1 MDHLPP
7 NHFLNLPRPDVFAP
21 TLVGTPDTSTLAA
34 HDFDVDTRT
43 GFMPPE
49 PPLTRLPSAWEP
61 WEAVLEDAIQNK
73 LQLAERPDLSDE
85 ERAKSEQW
93 RDRVRELPI
102 LPIVD
107 LKSSEVRLRRA
118 HHVLAWIMHFYVHTT
133 PTSVHN
139 IHIPPPVTVPLLQ
152 VCAQLQLPPVLTYS
166 DDVLYNWAFKTP
178 PASNILFSPKQELH
192 NLRCLTLFTGTRDE
206 EEFYLS
212 SARIEL
218 RGVEALSVMR
228 AIMDEA
234 FVGDTIAIRR
244 ITAYLRA
251 LADVIQDLRQLL
263 AGVRQG
269 CDPQIFYD
277 EIRPWFKGAD
287 SDTKGRKWIFDGI
300 ELDPTLEE
308 PTELSGPSAGQSSLI
323 HALDIFLGVDKYS
336 HSHFAA
342 GRPQSSPSSSAS
354 SSSSS
359 LHDSLAPST
368 PSSASSSNG
377 SPTTMAFSSAPGPPP
392 KVPFL
397 TRMQSYMPR
406 HHRAFLRHLQANPR
420 PLRRLVEQSDDA
432 ALREAYDVAVTAL
445 KEFRDEHVRIVA
457 LYILIPSRKAAGAEE
472 ANGGPKGT
480 GGTDAFQFVKGV
492 RDQTAGALLSQ
503 QA

>member
-1 MDHLPP
+1 MENLPP
-7 NHFLNLPRPDVFAP
+7 NHFLNLPRPDAFSP
-21 TLVGTPDTSTLAA
+21 TPAGAPDTSTLAA

-49 PPLTRLPSAWEP
+49 SPLTRLPSAWEP
-61 WEAVLEDAIQNK
+61 WEAVLEDAIRSK
-73 LQLAERPDLSDE
+73 LQLADKPGLSDE
-85 ERAKSEQW
+85 DAAKSERW
-93 RDRVRELPI
+93 RNRVRELPI
-102 LPIVD
+102 LPVTD
-107 LKSSEVRLRRA
+107 LKGSEILLRRA

-133 PTSVHN
+133 PMTTRN
-139 IHIPPPVTVPLLQ
+139 IHIPPPITVPHLQ

-178 PASNILFSPKQELH
+178 PAPGVPFVPKQQLH

-218 RGVEALSVMR
+218 RGVEALSLMR

-234 FVGDTIAIRR
+234 FVGDTIAVRR
-244 ITAYLRA
+244 ITTYLRA
-251 LADVIQDLRQLL
+251 LADVVADMQKLL
-263 AGVRQG
+263 AGVRDG
-269 CDPQIFYD
+269 CDPQVFYD

-287 SDTKGRKWIFDGI
+287 SDTTGRKWVFDGL

-323 HALDIFLGVDKYS
+323 HALDIFLGVDRYS
-336 HSHFAA
+336 HTNFST
-342 GRPQSSPSSSAS
+342 GRSAQGPDSSPQTPSPAPAS
-354 SSSSS
+354 
-359 LHDSLAPST
+359 PST
-368 PSSASSSNG
+368 
-377 SPTTMAFSSAPGPPP
+377 TAFSSAPGPP

-397 TRMQSYMPR
+397 TRMQLYMPR
-406 HHRAFLRHLQANPR
+406 HHRAFLRHLQSNPR
-420 PLRRLVEQSDDA
+420 PLRRLVEQSEDP
-432 ALREAYDVAVTAL
+432 ALQEAYDVAVTAL

-457 LYILIPSRKAAGAEE
+457 LYILIPSRRAASALQEAGGA
-472 ANGGPKGT
+472 PKGT

-492 RDQTAGALLSQ
+492 RDQTAGALLLRR
-503 QA
+503 

>member
-1 MDHLPP
+1 MDQLPQ
-7 NHFLNLPRPDVFAP
+7 NHFLNLQRPDVFVPAIA
-21 TLVGTPDTSTLAA
+21 GTPDTSTLAA

-43 GFMPPE
+43 GFMPPQ
-49 PPLTRLPSAWEP
+49 PPLARLPPAWEP
-61 WEAVLEDAIQNK
+61 WEAALEDAIQSK
-73 LQLAERPDLSDE
+73 LQLADKPALSPAE
-85 ERAKSEQW
+85 QEKSERW
-93 RDRVRELPI
+93 RNSVRELPI
-102 LPIVD
+102 LPIDD
-107 LKSSEVRLRRA
+107 LKSSEVLLRRA
-118 HHVLAWIMHFYVHTT
+118 HHVLAWVMHFYVHTT
-133 PTSVHN
+133 PTTVRN
-139 IHIPPPVTVPLLQ
+139 IHIPPPITVPHLQ

-178 PASNILFSPKQELH
+178 PASRILFQPKAELH

-234 FVGDTIAIRR
+234 FVGDQIAHRR
-244 ITAYLRA
+244 ITNYLHI
-251 LADVIQDLRQLL
+251 LAGVINDLKQLL
-263 AGVRQG
+263 ASVRDG
-269 CDPQIFYD
+269 CDPTIFYN

-287 SDTKGRKWIFDGI
+287 SDTTGRKWIFDGI
-300 ELDPTLEE
+300 ELDPTLQE

-336 HSHFAA
+336 HSNFHSHSA
-342 GRPQSSPSSSAS
+342 GGPSPSATATNAPAAS
-354 SSSSS
+354 SSS
-359 LHDSLAPST
+359 T
-368 PSSASSSNG
+368 PVPPATSNL
-377 SPTTMAFSSAPGPPP
+377 SSAPPKP

-420 PLRRLVEQSDDA
+420 PLRRIVEQQEDNVE
-432 ALREAYDVAVTAL
+432 LREAYDVAVTAL

-457 LYILIPSRKAAGAEE
+457 LYIVIPARRVDQQQQATSEKDGK
-472 ANGGPKGT
+472 GPLGT
-480 GGTDAFQFVKGV
+480 GGTSAFQFVKGV
-492 RDQTAGALLSQ
+492 RDQTAGALLGRPQ
-503 QA
+503 

>member
-7 NHFLNLPRPDVFAP
+7 NHFLNLPRPDVFVP
-21 TLVGTPDTSTLAA
+21 TLAGTPDTSTLAA

-61 WEAVLEDAIQNK
+61 WEAALEDAIQSK

-85 ERAKSEQW
+85 ERAKSERW

-102 LPIVD
+102 LPITD

-166 DDVLYNWAFKTP
+166 DDVLYNWAFKTL
-178 PASNILFSPKQELH
+178 PASNVLFAPKQELH
-192 NLRCLTLFTGTRDE
+192 NLRCLTLFTGTHDE

-218 RGVEALSVMR
+218 RGVEALSLMR

-234 FVGDTIAIRR
+234 FVGDAIAVRR
-244 ITAYLRA
+244 ITTYLRA
-251 LADVIQDLRQLL
+251 LADVIRDLRQLL
-263 AGVRQG
+263 ADVRLG
-269 CDPQIFYD
+269 CDPQVFYD

-300 ELDPTLEE
+300 DLDPTLEE

-323 HALDIFLGVDKYS
+323 HALDIFLGVDRYS
-336 HSHFAA
+336 HSHFPV
-342 GRPQSSPSSSAS
+342 GRSQTSASSAAS
-354 SSSSS
+354 SSS
-359 LHDSLAPST
+359 
-368 PSSASSSNG
+368 
-377 SPTTMAFSSAPGPPP
+377 SSAPGPPP

-432 ALREAYDVAVTAL
+432 ALREGYDVAVTAL

-457 LYILIPSRKAAGAEE
+457 LYILIPSRKAAGADKV
-472 ANGGPKGT
+472 AGAPKGT

-492 RDQTAGALLSQ
+492 RDQTAGALLSRRE
-503 QA
+503 

>member
-1 MDHLPP
+1 MANLPP
-7 NHFLNLPRPDVFAP
+7 NHFLNLPRPDVFVP
-21 TLVGTPDTSTLAA
+21 TLAGTPDTSTLAA

-49 PPLTRLPSAWEP
+49 PPLTRLPRAWEP
-61 WEAVLEDAIQNK
+61 WEVLLEDAIESK
-73 LQLAERPDLSDE
+73 LQLADKPNLTDE
-85 ERAKSEQW
+85 EKEKSERW
-93 RDRVRELPI
+93 RNRVRELPI
-102 LPIVD
+102 LPITD

-133 PTSVHN
+133 PTYVRE
-139 IHIPPPVTVPLLQ
+139 IHIPPPITVPHLQ

-178 PASNILFSPKQELH
+178 PASSVLFAPKQELH
-192 NLRCLTLFTGTRDE
+192 NLRCLTLFTSTRDE

-251 LADVIQDLRQLL
+251 LAGVIRDMRKLL
-263 AGVRQG
+263 ADVREG
-269 CDPQIFYD
+269 CDPQVFYD

-287 SDTKGRKWIFDGI
+287 SDTSGRKWVFDGI
-300 ELDPTLEE
+300 DLDPTLEE

-323 HALDIFLGVDKYS
+323 HALDIFLGVDRYS
-336 HSHFAA
+336 HSNFSV
-342 GRPQSSPSSSAS
+342 GRGHDS
-354 SSSSS
+354 SSSSHGS
-359 LHDSLAPST
+359 ASGTSGPPAPPST
-368 PSSASSSNG
+368 TAL
-377 SPTTMAFSSAPGPPP
+377 SSAPGPP

-420 PLRRLVEQSDDA
+420 PLRKLVEQSDDPT
-432 ALREAYDVAVTAL
+432 LRESYDEAVTAL

-457 LYILIPSRKAAGAEE
+457 LYILIPSRRAAGVLQAEG
-472 ANGGPKGT
+472 APKGT

-492 RDQTAGALLSQ
+492 RDQTAGALLGRQ
-503 QA
+503 